1 MLDFLMDAAF
11 EFGSALGDACR
22 GAADACFYPAPRHYY
37 PRPSWADGRKWYPL
51 FAEVEEY
58 FEQVVGPTLKY
69 SVDTASWKFQKSYY
83 MNAWLN
89 LERVHA
95 AAQGS
100 LARADRY
107 DDWREIREE
116 ADNMRSVLNRM
127 IELAMRMMADIQRL
141 RDSLPGIDCGACG
154 APNCRA
160 LAEDIIKG
168 KAQLQ
173 DCKILEK

>member
-127 IELAMRMMADIQRL
+127 IELAMRMMADLEVDDDTFHLIYKFRPIKDRL
-141 RDSLPGIDCGACG
+141 ESY
-154 APNCRA
+154 
-160 LAEDIIKG
+160 
-168 KAQLQ
+168 KAQLDWQ
-173 DCKILEK
+173 LAEEVDGKQQN